1 MDEPD
6 LPPQTSYPAP
16 PWRAGGQMW
25 MAAAASAGPLPL
37 PADLT
42 PVGSPRRL
50 VIALAR
56 FNGTLSYNEFA
67 VGSLVRR
74 GTRVGLWCQ
83 RIWVDDAAALWGG
96 RRLWGIPKELARFDW
111 DGSTVSVTAGAEL
124 LASFSLGQPGRRLPP
139 LPVPVTGFGLAEG
152 RRMFLPGRVRA
163 RFALTSFR
171 ITSWSPPLPGLDDG
185 QEALRA
191 AVAIPARFR
200 FPAGRDLGRDP
211 SLPRSPD
218 ARPALLEDR

>member
-6 LPPQTSYPAP
+6 LPPETSYPAP

-25 MAAAASAGPLPL
+25 MATVACAHPLPL
-37 PADLT
+37 PPDLT

-56 FNGTLSYNEFA
+56 FKGTLSYNEFA
-67 VGSLVRR
+67 LGSLVRR

-83 RIWVDDAAALWGG
+83 RIWVDDAASLWGG

-111 DGSTVSVTAGAEL
+111 DGSTVSVTSGAEP

-152 RRMFLPGRVRA
+152 RRMFLPGRVFA
-163 RFALTSFR
+163 RFALTSIR
-171 ITSWSPPLPGLDDG
+171 ITGWSPLLPGLDDG
-185 QEALRA
+185 QVDLRG
-191 AVAIPARFR
+191 AVAVPARFR

-211 SLPRSPD
+211 SFSRSPD
-218 ARPALLEDR
+218 VRQAQEER